1 MILNFTPVTRTDF
14 RQGLPLRGVYE
25 ELLNSDAVEFGGSGV
40 TDGGE
45 IRTEDVPFHGC
56 AQSAV
61 LTIPPLGGM
70 ILARRRAFTEKEEA
84 ELAAKNAAKTAG
96 KPAAKKATAKKP
108 ATKKT
113 AATAKPAAKPATKK
127 TAATAKPAAKKT
139 AAKKT
144 AATAKPAA
152 KKPTVKKAAKKDE
165 T

>member
-1 MILNFTPVTRTDF
+1 M
-14 RQGLPLRGVYE
+14 YE

-96 KPAAKKATAKKP
+96 KPATKKTTAKKP

-113 AATAKPAAKPATKK
+113 AT
-127 TAATAKPAAKKT
+127 TAKPAAKKP

>member
-1 MILNFTPVTRTDF
+1 MVILNFTPVTRTGF

-84 ELAAKNAAKTAG
+84 EFAAKNAAK
-96 KPAAKKATAKKP
+96 PAKKP
-108 ATKKT
+108 
-113 AATAKPAAKPATKK
+113 
-127 TAATAKPAAKKT
+127 

-152 KKPTVKKAAKKDE
+152 AKPAAKKTAATAKPAVKKSAAAKPAAKKPTAKKAAEKDE
-165 T
+165 A